1 LSPFRW
7 SGIVRVAG
15 ALTILVA
22 FGRLLGFVREM
33 ITARQ
38 FGVGPELDAYLLA
51 NTLPGIVV
59 TALPEALAV
68 AFVPFLTTSLARGG
82 SLREGAWRLGL
93 PLFGVSVVVA
103 CVMFAFAGP
112 IMAALSQSSD
122 RPALLG
128 SVGMLQ
134 VLSLSVPLAA
144 LVGIGAAACNA
155 SGRFHLPALHGTV
168 FNVVVL
174 SCLFLRPFKVSSLAY
189 GVLGGLALQA
199 VLQLWVA
206 SRPRPAESRGE
217 TKVGAAY
224 RALAPVLFYTALI
237 QVNTAMN
244 RALAS
249 GVGVGAISALNYA
262 TVLINLPAS
271 LFAASF
277 ATVLLQRFSL
287 MKANGQQEAAAG
299 GLIRAAMGTVLL
311 TLPIALLTAVLAGP
325 LVHGVFAH
333 GRFTAEAATRCA
345 EALMWLS
352 PTVVAVSL
360 IHLAVRYLNS
370 QGRAGELWLLALWSV
385 GINLGI
391 KLVLVRFFGL
401 NGIAA
406 GTSVATLVT
415 AAWMLWAAEPKH
427 VRRHVACLIR
437 RPTAEDAIR
446 EKAVLVE

>member
-1 LSPFRW
+1 MSPLRW
-7 SGIVRVAG
+7 SGIVRLAG
-15 ALTILVA
+15 ALTLLVA
-22 FGRLLGFVREM
+22 CGRLLGFVREI

-38 FGVGPELDAYLLA
+38 FGAGPELDAYLLA

-68 AFVPFLTTSLARGG
+68 AFVPFLTASLAKGG
-82 SLREGAWRLGL
+82 SLRSGTWRLGL
-93 PLFGVSVVVA
+93 PLLGGSVVVA
-103 CVMFAFAGP
+103 VVMFAFAGP

-122 RPALLG
+122 RAALLG

-155 SGRFHLPALHGTV
+155 SGRFHLPALHAAV

-174 SCLFLRPFKVSSLAY
+174 MCLFVRPYKVSSLAY

-199 VLQLWVA
+199 ALQLWVA
-206 SRPRPAESRGE
+206 SRPRQGESRE
-217 TKVGAAY
+217 ATRVGAAY

-244 RALAS
+244 RTLAS

-299 GLIRAAMGTVLL
+299 GLMRAAMGTVLL
-311 TLPIALLTAVLAGP
+311 TLPIALLTAMLAGP
-325 LVHGVFAH
+325 IVHGVFAH

-385 GINLGI
+385 GINLAI
-391 KLVLVRFFGL
+391 KLILVRFFGL

-406 GTSVATLVT
+406 GTSLATLIT
-415 AAWMLWAAEPKH
+415 AAWMLWVAEPKH
-427 VRRHVACLIR
+427 VGRQVACLMR
-437 RPTAEDAIR
+437 RPSVDDDIR
-446 EKAVLVE
+446 KRVAAVE

>member
-1 LSPFRW
+1 MSPFRW
-7 SGIVRVAG
+7 SGIVRLAG
-15 ALTILVA
+15 ALTLLVA
-22 FGRLLGFVREM
+22 LGRLLGFVREM

-38 FGVGPELDAYLLA
+38 FGAGPEMDAYLLA

-68 AFVPFLTTSLARGG
+68 AFVPFLTASLARGG
-82 SLREGAWRLGL
+82 SLREGTWRLGL
-93 PLFGVSVVVA
+93 PLFLVSAGVA

-128 SVGMLQ
+128 SVGMLK

-155 SGRFHLPALHGTV
+155 SGRFYLPALHGTV

-174 SCLFLRPFKVSSLAY
+174 SCLLLRPSKVSSLAY

-199 VLQLWVA
+199 SLQLWVS
-206 SRPRPAESRGE
+206 SRPRTGESNGE
-217 TKVGAAY
+217 TKVNAAY

-244 RALAS
+244 RTLAS

-299 GLIRAAMGTVLL
+299 GLMRASLGTVVL
-311 TLPIALLTAVLAGP
+311 TLPIALLTAVLAAP

-333 GRFTAEAATRCA
+333 GRFTAEAAERCA

-385 GINLGI
+385 GINLAI

-406 GTSVATLVT
+406 GTSIATVIT

-427 VRRHVACLIR
+427 VQRQVACLIG
-437 RPTAEDAIR
+437 RPTVEDEIR
-446 EKAVLVE
+446 EKAAVVE